1 MVPSGL
7 NSIMAVERSTAIF
20 LASAARSLASAL
32 LSACLIALL
41 NIIFPC
47 QPTGAHQNC
56 IGLAGRNFT
65 SYLECLT
72 SHLRARLLLGNAV
85 NIAAAQQNLPAW
97 HHHHAMLREQATQ
110 NCLGPGLLGVV
121 ELGRDDAAVDDQEV
135 DVGTRQTDRRITLLG
150 AGHQIDAGA
159 FFIRSEE

>member
-72 SHLRARLLLGNAV
+72 SHFRARLLLGDAV
-85 NIAAAQQNLPAW
+85 DIAAAQQNLPAR
-97 HHHHAMLREQATQ
+97 HHHHAMLREQAAQ
-110 NCLGPGLLGVV
+110 NRLRLGILWVVGLG
-121 ELGRDDAAVDDQEV
+121 GDADRKS
-135 DVGTRQTDRRITLLG
+135 TRP
-150 AGHQIDAGA
+150 
-159 FFIRSEE
+159 